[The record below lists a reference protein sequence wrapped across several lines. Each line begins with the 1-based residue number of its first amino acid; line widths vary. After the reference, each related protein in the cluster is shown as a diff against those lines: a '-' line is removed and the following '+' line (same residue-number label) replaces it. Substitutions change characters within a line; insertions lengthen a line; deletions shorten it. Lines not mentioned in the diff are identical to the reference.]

1 MRKYCYKKQNLLCDI
16 IQSLSGG
23 AQMTEFRLPHAD
35 PSPSKSPKGLQSSIS
50 FAAADIYY
58 LYKGLSFRQRAAHI
72 TVPLYRWKGQ
82 RG

>member
-1 MRKYCYKKQNLLCDI
+1 
-16 IQSLSGG
+16 
-23 AQMTEFRLPHAD
+23 MTEFRLPHAD

-72 TVPLYRWKGQ
+72 TVHLYRWKGQ